1 MFKAGNVTVMV
12 SDFDRGLEWYTKTL
26 GLKTIY
32 SMPPHWAEV
41 GTEGLTIGIHGPKE
55 GESHGSGT
63 GQLSI
68 GLVVE
73 KIENTVA
80 QLQERG
86 ISFHGP
92 VQDTEFVKMAFFA
105 DPDGNPLYLCEVK
118 ESVSGGSCCGESAEH
133 AKAHEA
139 VAKPSKAAKA
149 AKAKK
154 PAPKAKAKSRK

>member
-1 MFKAGNVTVMV
+1 MFKCGNVTVMV
-12 SDFDRGLEWYTKTL
+12 SDFAKGLGWYTKTL

-55 GESHGSGT
+55 GESHASGA

-92 VQDTEFVKMAFFA
+92 VQDTEFVKMAFFS

-118 ESVSGGSCCGESAEH
+118 AGVGAESCCEGGGEH
-133 AKAHEA
+133 AKAHAEA
-139 VAKPSKAAKA
+139 AKPAKA
-149 AKAKK
+149 PKAKK

>member
-12 SDFDRGLEWYTKTL
+12 SDFAKGLEWYTKTL

-68 GLVVE
+68 GLIVE

-92 VQDTEFVKMAFFA
+92 VQDTDFVKMAFFT

-118 ESVSGGSCCGESAEH
+118 AGVGGEGDAH

-139 VAKPSKAAKA
+139 AAKPSKAAKT
-149 AKAKK
+149 KK
-154 PAPKAKAKSRK
+154 PAPKAKAKARK

>member
-12 SDFDRGLEWYTKTL
+12 SDFAKGLEWYTKTL

-55 GESHGSGT
+55 GESHGSGA

-68 GLVVE
+68 GLIVE

-92 VQDTEFVKMAFFA
+92 VQDTEFVKMAFFS
-105 DPDGNPLYLCEVK
+105 DPDGNPLYLCQVNEAAC
-118 ESVSGGSCCGESAEH
+118 SGEGAEH

-139 VAKPSKAAKA
+139 AAKPAKA
-149 AKAKK
+149 PKAKK